1 MMNHNIKEYSISLI
15 CVLIAFLVSLASS
28 QNGVSYNNY
37 PISII
42 CMALSF
48 IIHWLVFIPSYFYK
62 TEKFYDI
69 TGTVAYLSILLTTAY
84 LINLVN
90 DEGILLR
97 SIISII
103 FVMIWAIRLGIFL
116 FKRVIKVGEDKRFE
130 HAKKSFS
137 KFLMFFNIS
146 ALWVFLTIVNV
157 LTMIINNSDSITDL
171 FFIIGVTIA
180 IIGFII
186 EVVADMQKRKF
197 RTNISNKGQFISS
210 GLWSISRHPNYFG
223 EMMIWVGMSFATI
236 PILIGWQFITLI
248 SPIFVIFLL
257 TKVSGINLL
266 EASANDKWGADKNYQ
281 DYKDKTS
288 VLIPFLGSKR

>member
-1 MMNHNIKEYSISLI
+1 MNHNIKEYSISLI

-157 LTMIINNSDSITDL
+157 LTMIINNSDSVTDL
-171 FFIIGVTIA
+171 FFIIGFTIV

-223 EMMIWVGMSFATI
+223 EMMIWVGISFVSI

>member
-1 MMNHNIKEYSISLI
+1 MNHNIKEYSISLI

-157 LTMIINNSDSITDL
+157 LTMIINNSDSVTDL
-171 FFIIGVTIA
+171 FFIIGVSIA

-186 EVVADMQKRKF
+186 EVVADMQKRIF

-223 EMMIWVGMSFATI
+223 EMMIWVGISFVSI

-266 EASANDKWGADKNYQ
+266 EASANDKWSADKNYQ

>member
-1 MMNHNIKEYSISLI
+1 MNHNIKEYSISLI

-171 FFIIGVTIA
+171 FFIIGVSIA

-223 EMMIWVGMSFATI
+223 EMMIWVGISFVSI

-281 DYKDKTS
+281 DYRDKTS

>member
-1 MMNHNIKEYSISLI
+1 MNHNIKEYSISLI

-146 ALWVFLTIVNV
+146 ALCVFLSIVNV
-157 LTMIINNSDSITDL
+157 LTMIINIFDNFYIHRLSFCNLKSK
-171 FFIIGVTIA
+171 G
-180 IIGFII
+180 
-186 EVVADMQKRKF
+186 
-197 RTNISNKGQFISS
+197 ISTSY
-210 GLWSISRHPNYFG
+210 R
-223 EMMIWVGMSFATI
+223 
-236 PILIGWQFITLI
+236 
-248 SPIFVIFLL
+248 
-257 TKVSGINLL
+257 IN
-266 EASANDKWGADKNYQ
+266 D
-281 DYKDKTS
+281 
-288 VLIPFLGSKR
+288 F

>member
-1 MMNHNIKEYSISLI
+1 MNHNIKEYSISLI

-157 LTMIINNSDSITDL
+157 LTMIINNSDSVTDL
-171 FFIIGVTIA
+171 FFIIGVSIA

>member
-1 MMNHNIKEYSISLI
+1 MNHNIKEYSISLI
-15 CVLIAFLVSLASS
+15 CILIAFLVSLASS

-37 PISII
+37 PMSII

-84 LINLVN
+84 LISIVN
-90 DEGILLR
+90 DEGVLSR
-97 SIISII
+97 SIISIL
-103 FVMIWAIRLGIFL
+103 FVMIWAVRLGIFL

-157 LTMIINNSDSITDL
+157 LTMIINNSDSVTDL
-171 FFIIGVTIA
+171 FFIIGVSIA

-223 EMMIWVGMSFATI
+223 EMMIWVGMSVVTI

>member
-1 MMNHNIKEYSISLI
+1 MNHNIKEYSISLI
-15 CVLIAFLVSLASS
+15 CVLVAFLVSFASS
-28 QNGVSYNNY
+28 QNGASYNNY

-48 IIHWLVFIPSYFYK
+48 IIHWLVFFPSYFYK

-103 FVMIWAIRLGIFL
+103 FVIIWAIRLGIFL

-157 LTMIINNSDSITDL
+157 LTMIINNSDSVTDL
-171 FFIIGVTIA
+171 FFIIGVSIA

-223 EMMIWVGMSFATI
+223 EMMIWVGISFVSI

-257 TKVSGINLL
+257 SKVSGINLL

>member
-1 MMNHNIKEYSISLI
+1 MNHNIKEYSISLI
-15 CVLIAFLVSLASS
+15 CILIAFLVSLASS

-84 LINLVN
+84 LISIVN
-90 DEGILLR
+90 EEGVLSR
-97 SIISII
+97 SIISIL
-103 FVMIWAIRLGIFL
+103 FVMIWAVRLGIFL

-171 FFIIGVTIA
+171 FFIIGVSIA

-223 EMMIWVGMSFATI
+223 EMMIWVGISFVSI

>member
-1 MMNHNIKEYSISLI
+1 MNHNIKEYCISLM

-157 LTMIINNSDSITDL
+157 LTMIINNSDSVTDL
-171 FFIIGVTIA
+171 FFIIGFKIV

-223 EMMIWVGMSFATI
+223 EMMIWVGISFVTI

>member
-1 MMNHNIKEYSISLI
+1 MNHNIKEYCISLI
-15 CVLIAFLVSLASS
+15 CLLIAFLVSLASS

-48 IIHWLVFIPSYFYK
+48 IIHWLVFIPSYFFK

-157 LTMIINNSDSITDL
+157 LTMIINNSDSVTDL
-171 FFIIGVTIA
+171 FFIIGFTIV

>member
-1 MMNHNIKEYSISLI
+1 MNHNIKEYSISLI

-84 LINLVN
+84 LTNLV
-90 DEGILLR
+90 DDKGILLR

-157 LTMIINNSDSITDL
+157 LTMIINNSDSVTDL
-171 FFIIGVTIA
+171 FFIIGVSIA

-223 EMMIWVGMSFATI
+223 EMMIWVGMSFVTI

>member
-1 MMNHNIKEYSISLI
+1 MNHNIKEYCISLI
-15 CVLIAFLVSLASS
+15 CLLIAFLVSLASS

-48 IIHWLVFIPSYFYK
+48 IIHWLVFIPSYFFK

-69 TGTVAYLSILLTTAY
+69 TGTVAYISILLTTAY

-157 LTMIINNSDSITDL
+157 LTMIINNSDSVTDL

-223 EMMIWVGMSFATI
+223 EMMIWVGISFVTI

-266 EASANDKWGADKNYQ
+266 EASANDKWSADKNYQ

>member
-1 MMNHNIKEYSISLI
+1 MNHNIKEYSISLI

-48 IIHWLVFIPSYFYK
+48 IIHWLIFIPSYFYK

-157 LTMIINNSDSITDL
+157 LTMIINNSDSVTDL
-171 FFIIGVTIA
+171 FFIIGVSIA

-186 EVVADMQKRKF
+186 EVVADMQKRIF

-223 EMMIWVGMSFATI
+223 EMMIWVGMSFVTI

>member
-1 MMNHNIKEYSISLI
+1 MNHNIKEYCISLI
-15 CVLIAFLVSLASS
+15 CLLIAFLVSLASS

-48 IIHWLVFIPSYFYK
+48 IIHWLVFIPSYFFK

-157 LTMIINNSDSITDL
+157 LTMIINNSDSVTDL
-171 FFIIGVTIA
+171 FFIIGFTIV

-223 EMMIWVGMSFATI
+223 EMMIWVGMSFVTI

>member
-1 MMNHNIKEYSISLI
+1 MNHNIKEYSISLI

-157 LTMIINNSDSITDL
+157 LTMIINNSDSVTDL
-171 FFIIGVTIA
+171 FFIIGFSIS

>member
-1 MMNHNIKEYSISLI
+1 MNHNIKEYCISLI
-15 CVLIAFLVSLASS
+15 CLLIAFLVSLASS

-48 IIHWLVFIPSYFYK
+48 IIHWLVFIPSYFFK

-69 TGTVAYLSILLTTAY
+69 TGTVAYISILLTTAY

-137 KFLMFFNIS
+137 KLLMFFNIS

-157 LTMIINNSDSITDL
+157 LTMIINNSDSVTDL
-171 FFIIGVTIA
+171 FFIIGLTIV

-223 EMMIWVGMSFATI
+223 EMMIWVGIRLVTI

>member
-1 MMNHNIKEYSISLI
+1 MNHNIKEYSISLI

-157 LTMIINNSDSITDL
+157 LTMIINNSDSVTDL
-171 FFIIGVTIA
+171 FFIIGFKIV

>member
-1 MMNHNIKEYSISLI
+1 MNHNIKEYSISLI

-48 IIHWLVFIPSYFYK
+48 IIHWLVFFPSYFYK

-90 DEGILLR
+90 DEGVLLR

-157 LTMIINNSDSITDL
+157 LTMIINNSDSVTDL
-171 FFIIGVTIA
+171 FFIIGFTIV

-288 VLIPFLGSKR
+288 VLIPFLRNKR

>member
-1 MMNHNIKEYSISLI
+1 MNHNIKEYSISLI

-157 LTMIINNSDSITDL
+157 LTMIINNSDSVSDL
-171 FFIIGVTIA
+171 FFIIGFSIS

>member
-1 MMNHNIKEYSISLI
+1 MNHNIKEYTISLI
-15 CVLIAFLVSLASS
+15 CVLIAFLVSFASS
-28 QNGVSYNNY
+28 QNGASYNDY

-48 IIHWLVFIPSYFYK
+48 IIHWLVFIPSYFFK

-157 LTMIINNSDSITDL
+157 LTMIINNSDSVTDL
-171 FFIIGVTIA
+171 FFIIGLTIV

-223 EMMIWVGMSFATI
+223 EMMIWVGMSFVTI

>member
-1 MMNHNIKEYSISLI
+1 MNHNIKEYCISLI

-48 IIHWLVFIPSYFYK
+48 IIHWLVFIPSYFFK

-69 TGTVAYLSILLTTAY
+69 TGTVAYISILLTTAY

-157 LTMIINNSDSITDL
+157 LTMIINNSDSVTDL
-171 FFIIGVTIA
+171 FFIIGFTIV

-223 EMMIWVGMSFATI
+223 EMMIWVGMSFVTI

>member
-1 MMNHNIKEYSISLI
+1 MNHNIKEYSISLI

-42 CMALSF
+42 CMVLSF
-48 IIHWLVFIPSYFYK
+48 IIHWLVFIPSYFFK

-69 TGTVAYLSILLTTAY
+69 TGTVAYISILLTTAY

-157 LTMIINNSDSITDL
+157 LTMIINNSDSVTDL
-171 FFIIGVTIA
+171 FFLIGFTIV

-223 EMMIWVGMSFATI
+223 EMMIWVGMSFVTI

>member
-1 MMNHNIKEYSISLI
+1 MNHNIKEYSISLI

-157 LTMIINNSDSITDL
+157 LTMIINNSDSVTDL
-171 FFIIGVTIA
+171 FFIIGFTIV

-223 EMMIWVGMSFATI
+223 EMMIWVGMSFVTI

-288 VLIPFLGSKR
+288 VLIPFLGNKR

>member
-1 MMNHNIKEYSISLI
+1 MNQNIKEYSISLI

-69 TGTVAYLSILLTTAY
+69 TGTVTYLSILLTTAY

-157 LTMIINNSDSITDL
+157 LTMIINNSDSVTDL
-171 FFIIGVTIA
+171 FFIIGFTIV

-197 RTNISNKGQFISS
+197 RANISNKGQFINS

-223 EMMIWVGMSFATI
+223 EMMIWVGMSFVTI

-281 DYKDKTS
+281 HYKDKTS

>member
-1 MMNHNIKEYSISLI
+1 MNHNIKEYSISLI

-48 IIHWLVFIPSYFYK
+48 IIHWLVFIPSYFFK

-69 TGTVAYLSILLTTAY
+69 TGTVAYISILLTTAY

-157 LTMIINNSDSITDL
+157 LTMIINNSDSVTDL
-171 FFIIGVTIA
+171 FFIIGLTIV

-281 DYKDKTS
+281 DYRDKTS

>member
-1 MMNHNIKEYSISLI
+1 MNHNIKEYCISLI
-15 CVLIAFLVSLASS
+15 CLLIAFLVSLASS

-157 LTMIINNSDSITDL
+157 LTMIINNSDSVTDL
-171 FFIIGVTIA
+171 FFIIGFKIV

-223 EMMIWVGMSFATI
+223 EMMIWVGMSFVTI

>member
-1 MMNHNIKEYSISLI
+1 MCIRDS
-15 CVLIAFLVSLASS
+15 LVSLASS

-37 PISII
+37 PISIV

-157 LTMIINNSDSITDL
+157 LTMIINNSDSVTDL
-171 FFIIGVTIA
+171 FFIIGVSIA

-186 EVVADMQKRKF
+186 EVVADMQKRIF